1 MCLSGE
7 NEQRN
12 ECKCENINESQF
24 LKYVRLACD
33 DGMFFLKAEWKTQMK
48 KAISFTI
55 DACLHVDGCVVEC
68 QCECAVNVC
77 VVLLALQKFSESGD
91 LITEETSSKISEHFT
106 MLDHIREVLL
116 KLNICL

>member
-1 MCLSGE
+1 
-7 NEQRN
+7 
-12 ECKCENINESQF
+12 
-24 LKYVRLACD
+24 
-33 DGMFFLKAEWKTQMK
+33 MK

-106 MLDHIREVLL
+106 MLDLIREVLL

>member
-1 MCLSGE
+1 
-7 NEQRN
+7 
-12 ECKCENINESQF
+12 
-24 LKYVRLACD
+24 
-33 DGMFFLKAEWKTQMK
+33 MK

-106 MLDHIREVLL
+106 MLDLIWEVLL
-116 KLNICL
+116 KLNICLWQMKQLLLFFTLDHASIGTGLVIRTHLGTSG

>member
-1 MCLSGE
+1 M
-7 NEQRN
+7 
-12 ECKCENINESQF
+12 I
-24 LKYVRLACD
+24 
-33 DGMFFLKAEWKTQMK
+33 

-77 VVLLALQKFSESGD
+77 VVLFALQKFSESGD

-106 MLDHIREVLL
+106 MLDLITEVLL

>member
-1 MCLSGE
+1 ME
-7 NEQRN
+7 
-12 ECKCENINESQF
+12 
-24 LKYVRLACD
+24 
-33 DGMFFLKAEWKTQMK
+33 

-91 LITEETSSKISEHFT
+91 LIKEETSRKISEHFT
-106 MLDHIREVLL
+106 MLDLIREVLL
-116 KLNICL
+116 KLKICL